1 MCRGLVM
8 RTPQTEKVEWLPLRC
23 RRPPSIALPAV
34 SLVMPFQNSALAPRL
49 CLHTNEL
56 FNDLCW
62 CEMQVGDAIE
72 WALRLGDIPKGYRL
86 RGKMLLIT
94 KYKTKNQSSLP
105 KAARLVRGL
114 RPRQWPFPRALVL
127 GQAVAPALWIRAR
140 VDARMCT

>member
-1 MCRGLVM
+1 MSSIGTACTVTGAVIEAVLIGAVLRSAVRDRSLLRVPASMCRGLVM
-8 RTPQTEKVEWLPLRC
+8 RTPQTEKVEWPPLRC

-72 WALRLGDIPKGYRL
+72 WALRLGDIPGGYSRL
-86 RGKMLLIT
+86 R
-94 KYKTKNQSSLP
+94 
-105 KAARLVRGL
+105 
-114 RPRQWPFPRALVL
+114 
-127 GQAVAPALWIRAR
+127 AVDVIHNA
-140 VDARMCT
+140 VEQTSC

>member
-8 RTPQTEKVEWLPLRC
+8 RTPQTEKVEWPPLRC

-34 SLVMPFQNSALAPRL
+34 PLVMPFQNSALAPRL

-72 WALRLGDIPKGYRL
+72 WALRLGDVPGGYSRL
-86 RGKMLLIT
+86 RAVDVIH
-94 KYKTKNQSSLP
+94 N
-105 KAARLVRGL
+105 
-114 RPRQWPFPRALVL
+114 
-127 GQAVAPALWIRAR
+127 AVAQTS
-140 VDARMCT
+140 C